1 MRRSEAR
8 PSVALLS
15 SQVWTLTE
23 SRHKQGA
30 VKHFDSFRK
39 RPIHSNQGKQLQ
51 RRKFTSLPLSLSLLR
66 FAGKKKEGKS
76 LGLRRCVTVCQHVNR
91 VLSLLFSVLL
101 FFSSYVVTD
110 RRQAAQQ
117 HGWFFWGFL
126 SFFFLSCGVRGKR
139 GMGLE
144 GEGERLCGVP
154 KRSRGYTLVV
164 WCYKYSRSRAWWR
177 AMRSEWLE
185 ILQKGMLC
193 CGWKRKHLFSF
204 IKHKTQNSQ
213 TN

>member
-1 MRRSEAR
+1 MTALESGQFTVTRASSCSAVNSPRSR
-8 PSVALLS
+8 
-15 SQVWTLTE
+15 
-23 SRHKQGA
+23 
-30 VKHFDSFRK
+30 
-39 RPIHSNQGKQLQ
+39 
-51 RRKFTSLPLSLSLLR
+51 SLFLSLLR
-66 FAGKKKEGKS
+66 FAGKKKERKS

-110 RRQAAQQ
+110 RRQAAHQ
-117 HGWFFWGFL
+117 HGCFFCWFL
-126 SFFFLSCGVRGKR
+126 SFFLSCGVRGKR

-154 KRSRGYTLVV
+154 KWSRGYTLVV

-193 CGWKRKHLFSF
+193 CGWKKKHLFKILKL
-204 IKHKTQNSQ
+204 IKKRINLFF
-213 TN
+213 